1 MLVEKLEFGGEVSAN
16 AFVGVLMN
24 ADSLFW
30 VFTIIA
36 DSEEKNNAMLI
47 GTAILESGRR
57 QGCLLKIHKFRI

>member
-1 MLVEKLEFGGEVSAN
+1 MLVEKIGFGGEVSAN

-47 GTAILESGRR
+47 GTAILGPGRR
-57 QGCLLKIHKFRI
+57 QGRL